1 MEVIPYL
8 YSDEFK
14 EQQLFFSIMFQNIQ
28 NALSDNGWTI
38 PQLTTAQINVLINPP
53 DLNDPNFYMPNGT
66 IWFNTDLAKLQF
78 QTSVVLGVGATIE
91 TITSA

>member
-8 YSDEFK
+8 YSEDFA
-14 EQQLFFSIMFQNIQ
+14 EQQYYFTVMFQNIF

-38 PQLTTAQINVLINPP
+38 PQLTTAQIAALTNPP
-53 DLNDPNFYMPNGT
+53 DLNNPEFYLPNGT
-66 IWFNTDLAKLQF
+66 IWFNTNLAKLQF